1 MGRTCC
7 EQKLF
12 LTFRTI
18 SVHNMFSPSSEKRRY
33 SDKDLL
39 VNSVQNLG
47 QKGKDFLKIIKLF

>member
-1 MGRTCC
+1 
-7 EQKLF
+7 
-12 LTFRTI
+12 
-18 SVHNMFSPSSEKRRY
+18 MFSRCSEKRRY